1 MGNMKI
7 GILGS
12 GPVGQSLAAGFVKYC
27 HEVMIGTG
35 NPSKLNE
42 WKQKQNIEIKVGT
55 FQETATFGD
64 IIVIALKGSA
74 ALGVIQGLSPES
86 LSNKTIID
94 TTNPIADVPPVNGV
108 INFFT
113 PSNKSLM
120 EELQESVPDAFFVKA
135 FNSIGSAHM
144 VNPEFKGGKP
154 TMFICGNNTE
164 AKKEVTTILTLF
176 GWDVED
182 MGLEEAARAI
192 EPLCI
197 LWCIPGFKNNEW
209 DHAFRLLKK

>member
-1 MGNMKI
+1 MENMKI

-12 GPVGQSLAAGFVKYC
+12 GPVGQSLATGFVKYGYK
-27 HEVMIGTG
+27 VMIGTG

-42 WKQKQNIEIKVGT
+42 WKQDIEIRVGS
-55 FQETATFGD
+55 FRETATFGD

-74 ALGVIQGLSPES
+74 ALDVLKDLPPES

-108 INFFT
+108 LSFFT
-113 PSNKSLM
+113 QQGKSFM
-120 EELQESVPDAFFVKA
+120 EELQESIPDAFFVKA

-154 TMFICGNNTE
+154 TMFICGNSTE
-164 AKKEVTTILTLF
+164 AKREVSVILTLF

-182 MGLEEAARAI
+182 MGMAEAARAI

-209 DHAFRLLKK
+209 NHAFHLLKK